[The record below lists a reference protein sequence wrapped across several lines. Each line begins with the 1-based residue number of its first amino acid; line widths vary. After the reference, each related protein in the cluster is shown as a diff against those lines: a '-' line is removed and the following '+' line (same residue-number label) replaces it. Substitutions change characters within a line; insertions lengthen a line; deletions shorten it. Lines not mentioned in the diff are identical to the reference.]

1 MKKALVIIYFFSTCA
16 FAGIDSEFKVT
27 KIVWNEEQKNYKV
40 IFENQAGV
48 YKAADDVLK
57 CLQESMRNNKNVKI
71 NFNPMGLKINSCS
84 TVASK

>member
-1 MKKALVIIYFFSTCA
+1 MKKLFLVSYLFSMCA
-16 FAGIDSEFKVT
+16 YAGIDSEFKVT

-48 YKAADDVLK
+48 YKASEDVLK

-71 NFNPMGLKINSCS
+71 NYKAMGLKINSCS
-84 TVASK
+84 MVSSK